1 MSDKTNQLE
10 LIVRQSGLEITSP
23 KAKQLLDQFS
33 GYFDIAADWEKK
45 ASAIVVTDA
54 SQTAEMKMARE
65 GRLFLREKRIAIE
78 KKRKELKEQALRE
91 GKAIDGMANILK
103 ALIVPIEEY
112 LDKQEKFLEIKAAE
126 ETERLRIEA
135 ENKAEQE
142 RIAKEKAEAEER
154 EHVRL
159 ENERL
164 KKEAEE
170 KERKMQEERAAA
182 EAEKKR
188 QEEALAAEKAKAEA
202 ERKRIEQ
209 EREAE
214 RKKVEAEREKERQKA
229 AAEKAKAEKEHQR
242 KQAELEAKLKSIIT
256 CPHCNGKLY
265 PDGSK
270 AHSEDGTIASTDAA
284 TERMKDGIKRISR

>member
-1 MSDKTNQLE
+1 MTEQNKLE
-10 LIVRQSGLEITSP
+10 IIVRDSGLDLQSP
-23 KAKQLLDQFS
+23 KAKALLDQFS
-33 GYFDIAADWEKK
+33 NYFDIAADWEKK
-45 ASAIVVTDA
+45 AKEIVVTDA
-54 SQTAEMKMARE
+54 SQTAEMQMARV
-65 GRLFLREKRIAIE
+65 GRLFLRDKRIAIE

-103 ALIVPIEEY
+103 ALIVPIEEH
-112 LDKQEKFLEIKAAE
+112 LDKQEHFLEIKVAE
-126 ETERLRIEA
+126 EAERLRIEA

-154 EHVRL
+154 ERIRL

-182 EAEKKR
+182 EAEKKK

-202 ERKRIEQ
+202 ERKRIEA

-229 AAEKAKAEKEHQR
+229 AAEKAKAEAEHQR

-256 CPHCNGKLY
+256 CPHCNGNLY

-270 AHSEDGTIASTDAA
+270 AEEGESS
-284 TERMKDGIKRISR
+284 K